1 MSWRALGSGWGRPKH
16 AQTRDIVVTFVSGCH
31 LLLLAHWHHTK
42 PRRILPEAQA
52 SNIQV
57 LLTRLVAR
65 VSGKAEGHGQ
75 PGHEGNF
82 KLKTHWL
89 NTSEQPL
96 TRPRHPRLPPS
107 SVTPALPAMSRG
119 SSSPPCVSCTW
130 RLHGSRFIIRAYRS
144 QRYHNPS
151 RWRFRNGRLS
161 RSYWHRWC
169 F

>member
-16 AQTRDIVVTFVSGCH
+16 AQTRDIVVTFASGCH
-31 LLLLAHWHHTK
+31 SLLPAHWHHTK
-42 PRRILPEAQA
+42 PRRILPQAQA

-65 VSGKAEGHGQ
+65 VSGKSEGHGQ
-75 PGHEGNF
+75 PGKRRKFQAVNA
-82 KLKTHWL
+82 LA
-89 NTSEQPL
+89 NTSEPPL
-96 TRPRHPRLPPS
+96 TRPRHPRPPPFS
-107 SVTPALPAMSRG
+107 ASPYSPAESRG

-144 QRYHNPS
+144 HRYHNPS

-161 RSYWHRWC
+161 RSYSHRWC